1 MKASA
6 DKCHLLFT
14 GNHWVSANI
23 NKFKIESSKKEKL
36 LGIPID
42 NTLPFE
48 HHITSLCKKAIQ
60 KVIALAR
67 IARYMGLGKRRSLMK
82 AFVISRFNYCPL
94 KVC

>member
-42 NTLPFE
+42 NAFPFG

-60 KVIALAR
+60 KLNALA
-67 IARYMGLGKRRSLMK
+67 
-82 AFVISRFNYCPL
+82 VIWASKKEDL
-94 KVC
+94 